1 MISEFSRL
9 LPVQL
14 GQLIRLCEL
23 ITFRRRLVRSGR
35 KVLFKWVEGG
45 CLPLRDPFHHPVSYP
60 YLTNQR

>member
-23 ITFRRRLVRSGR
+23 ITFRA
-35 KVLFKWVEGG
+35 
-45 CLPLRDPFHHPVSYP
+45 PLCISAPPSETALSFDAAAW
-60 YLTNQR
+60 